1 MPSTRR
7 RRFLES
13 LTAAPLLPAALTQAQ
28 PAAAETASPAALAR
42 HLGEV
47 VRARY
52 GQQLG
57 AGDLEE
63 VTRLIGESLEGAEKL
78 RAVKLTNADEP
89 VTLFSARPQPAP
101 PGVGVGQP
109 TPPAAGQP
117 TPPAAQGPT
126 GGRP

>member
-13 LTAAPLLPAALTQAQ
+13 LTAAPLLPAALAQAQ
-28 PAAAETASPAALAR
+28 PAADEPASPAALAR

-57 AGDLEE
+57 AGDQEE

-89 VTLFSARPQPAP
+89 VTLFSARPRPAP
-101 PGVGVGQP
+101 TGVSVGQP
-109 TPPAAGQP
+109 TPPAAGRP
-117 TPPAAQGPT
+117 TPPAAKRPS